1 MVIVLFIE
9 IKEGIMVGY
18 DVKVTCS
25 LPTQTYID

>member
-18 DVKVTCS
+18 DIEVIFS